1 MLKIKQLKGRINYV
15 EALNKMN
22 SKVLEVSEDIKNEEI
37 WFLEH
42 QSVFTAGSS
51 TPKNFNQK
59 KINNIPV
66 VFINR
71 GGKITFHGPGQL
83 IIYPILNIR
92 KRKLNII
99 EYINKIEEIIIK
111 VFKNNKITLFVKKE
125 ANRGLWTRDE
135 KNKKDKKIIFI
146 GLRYSKGVIYH
157 GISINLDLSLVDF
170 RKINPCGLEADQI
183 SSLKEL
189 NITYNKKELINDL
202 KMEFISQF
210 HLNSN

>member
-71 GGKITFHGPGQL
+71 GGKITFHGPGQV

-111 VFKNNKITLFVKKE
+111 VFKNNKIALFAKKE
-125 ANRGLWTRDE
+125 TNRGLWTRDK

-157 GISINLDLSLVDF
+157 GISINLDLSLDDF

>member
-1 MLKIKQLKGRINYV
+1 MLRIKQLKGRINYV
-15 EALNKMN
+15 EAINKMN
-22 SKVLEVSEDIKNEEI
+22 SKVLEVSENIKNEEI

-51 TPKNFNQK
+51 TPKNFKEK

-83 IIYPILNIR
+83 IIYPILNIK

-99 EYINKIEEIIIK
+99 EYINLIEDIVIK
-111 VFKNNKITLFVKKE
+111 VFKNNEIKLFAKKE
-125 ANRGLWTRDE
+125 INRGLWVKD
-135 KNKKDKKIIFI
+135 KNRNDKKIIFI

-157 GISINLDLSLVDF
+157 GISLNLNLHLTDF

-183 SSLKEL
+183 SSLQEL
-189 NITYNKKELINDL
+189 NIKYNKKKLINDL
-202 KMEFISQF
+202 KKEFIDRF
-210 HLNSN
+210 DLNLI

>member
-1 MLKIKQLKGRINYV
+1 MLKIKQLKGRINYE

-71 GGKITFHGPGQL
+71 GGKITFHGPGQV
-83 IIYPILNIR
+83 IIYPILNIK

-111 VFKNNKITLFVKKE
+111 AVSYTHLTLPTI
-125 ANRGLWTRDE
+125 R
-135 KNKKDKKIIFI
+135 
-146 GLRYSKGVIYH
+146 
-157 GISINLDLSLVDF
+157 LV
-170 RKINPCGLEADQI
+170 
-183 SSLKEL
+183 
-189 NITYNKKELINDL
+189 
-202 KMEFISQF
+202 
-210 HLNSN
+210 

>member
-1 MLKIKQLKGRINYV
+1 MLKIKQLKGSINYV

-92 KRKLNII
+92 KRKINII

-111 VFKNNKITLFVKKE
+111 VFKNNKITLFAKKE
-125 ANRGLWTRDE
+125 TNRGLWTRDK

-170 RKINPCGLEADQI
+170 KKINPCGLEADQI

>member
-22 SKVLEVSEDIKNEEI
+22 SKVLEVSENIKNEEI

-51 TPKNFNQK
+51 TPKNFNEK

-83 IIYPILNIR
+83 IIYPILNIK

-111 VFKNNKITLFVKKE
+111 VFKNNKITLFAKKE
-125 ANRGLWTRDE
+125 TNRGLWVRDK

-170 RKINPCGLEADQI
+170 RKINPCGLEVDQI

-189 NITYNKKELINDL
+189 NITYNKKRLVNDL
-202 KMEFISQF
+202 KIEFISQF
-210 HLNSN
+210 HLNLD

>member
-111 VFKNNKITLFVKKE
+111 VFKNNKITLFAKKE
-125 ANRGLWTRDE
+125 TNRGLWTRDK

-157 GISINLDLSLVDF
+157 GISINLDLSLDDF

-189 NITYNKKELINDL
+189 NITYNKKELINDF

>member
-1 MLKIKQLKGRINYV
+1 MLRIKQLKGRINYV

-66 VFINR
+66 ISINR

-83 IIYPILNIR
+83 IIYPILNIK

-111 VFKNNKITLFVKKE
+111 VFKNNKITLFAKKE
-125 ANRGLWTRDE
+125 TNRGLWTRDE
-135 KNKKDKKIIFI
+135 KNNKDKKIIFI

-189 NITYNKKELINDL
+189 NITYNKKELLNDL

-210 HLNSN
+210 YLNLN

>member
-71 GGKITFHGPGQL
+71 GGKITFHGPGQV

-111 VFKNNKITLFVKKE
+111 VFKNNKITLFAKKE
-125 ANRGLWTRDE
+125 TNRGLWTRDK

-157 GISINLDLSLVDF
+157 GISINLDLSLDDF

-189 NITYNKKELINDL
+189 NINYNKKELINDL

>member
-1 MLKIKQLKGRINYV
+1 MLRIKQLKGRINYV

-51 TPKNFNQK
+51 TPKNFNEK

-83 IIYPILNIR
+83 IIYPILNIK

-111 VFKNNKITLFVKKE
+111 VFKNNKITLFAKKE
-125 ANRGLWTRDE
+125 TNRGLWIRDK

-157 GISINLDLSLVDF
+157 GISINLNLSLVDF
-170 RKINPCGLEADQI
+170 RKINPCGLEVDQI

-189 NITYNKKELINDL
+189 NITYNKKELVNDL
-202 KMEFISQF
+202 KIEFKSQF
-210 HLNSN
+210 HLNSD

>member
-1 MLKIKQLKGRINYV
+1 MLKIKQLKGKINYV
-15 EALNKMN
+15 EAINKMN

-51 TPKNFNQK
+51 TPKNFNKK

-83 IIYPILNIR
+83 IVYPILNIR

-99 EYINKIEEIIIK
+99 EYINIIEKILIR
-111 VFKNNKITLFVKKE
+111 VFKNNKIKLFTKKE
-125 ANRGLWTRDE
+125 TNRGLWIKD
-135 KNKKDKKIIFI
+135 KNKNDKKVIFI

-157 GISINLDLSLVDF
+157 GISINLNLPLNNF
-170 RKINPCGLEADQI
+170 RKINPCGLEAGQI

-189 NITYNKKELINDL
+189 NIKYNRKKIFNDL
-202 KMEFISQF
+202 KKEFIDQF
-210 HLNSN
+210 DLNLI

>member
-1 MLKIKQLKGRINYV
+1 MLRIKQLKGRVNYL

-22 SKVLEVSEDIKNEEI
+22 SKVLDVSEDIKNEEI

-51 TPKNFNQK
+51 TPKNFNEK

-99 EYINKIEEIIIK
+99 EYINIIEEVFIK
-111 VFKNNKITLFVKKE
+111 VFKNNKIKLFTKKE
-125 ANRGLWTRDE
+125 TNRGLWVKDK
-135 KNKKDKKIIFI
+135 KNKNDKKIIFI

-157 GISINLDLSLVDF
+157 GISINLDLSLANF

-189 NITYNKKELINDL
+189 NIKYDKEKIINDL
-202 KMEFISQF
+202 KEEFIGQF
-210 HLNSN
+210 DLNLT

>member
-1 MLKIKQLKGRINYV
+1 MLKIKQLKGEINYV
-15 EALNKMN
+15 EAINRMN
-22 SKVLEVSEDIKNEEI
+22 SKVLEVSKDIKKEEI

-42 QSVFTAGSS
+42 QNVFTAGSS
-51 TPKNFNQK
+51 TPKNFNKK

-83 IIYPILNIR
+83 IIYPILNIK

-99 EYINKIEEIIIK
+99 EYINIIEEVIIR
-111 VFKNNKITLFVKKE
+111 VFKNNKIKLFTKKE
-125 ANRGLWTRDE
+125 TNRGLWVKDE
-135 KNKKDKKIIFI
+135 KNQNDKKISFI

-157 GISINLDLSLVDF
+157 GISINLKLSLASF
-170 RKINPCGLEADQI
+170 KEINPCGLEADQI

-189 NITYNKKELINDL
+189 NIKYNKKKLVNDL
-202 KMEFISQF
+202 KSEFIDQF
-210 HLNSN
+210 DLNLT

>member
-1 MLKIKQLKGRINYV
+1 MLRIKQPKERIHYI

-22 SKVLEVSEDIKNEEI
+22 SKVLEVSENIKNEEI
-37 WFLEH
+37 WILEH

-51 TPKNFNQK
+51 TPKNFKVK

-66 VFINR
+66 VYINR
-71 GGKITFHGPGQL
+71 GGKITYHGPGQL

-99 EYINKIEEIIIK
+99 EYINTIEEIVIR
-111 VFKNNKITLFVKKE
+111 VFRNNKITLFTKKE
-125 ANRGLWTRDE
+125 TNRGLWVKDKTS
-135 KNKKDKKIIFI
+135 KKDKKIIFI

-157 GISINLDLSLVDF
+157 GISINLDLSLSDF
-170 RKINPCGLEADQI
+170 RKINPCGLDGDQI

-189 NITYNKKELINDL
+189 NIKYDKKKLVNELKI
-202 KMEFISQF
+202 EFIDQF
-210 HLNSN
+210 DLNLV

>member
-1 MLKIKQLKGRINYV
+1 MLRIKQPKERIHYV
-15 EALNKMN
+15 EDLNKMN
-22 SKVLEVSEDIKNEEI
+22 SKVLEVSENIKNEEI

-51 TPKNFNQK
+51 TPKNFKVK

-66 VFINR
+66 VYINR
-71 GGKITFHGPGQL
+71 GEKKTYNGSGQL

-99 EYINKIEEIIIK
+99 EYINIIEEIVIR
-111 VFKNNKITLFVKKE
+111 VFRNNKITLFTKKE
-125 ANRGLWTRDE
+125 TNRGLWVKDE
-135 KNKKDKKIIFI
+135 TSKKDKKIIFI

-157 GISINLDLSLVDF
+157 GISINLDLSLSDF
-170 RKINPCGLEADQI
+170 RKINPCGLDGDQI

-189 NITYNKKELINDL
+189 NIKYDKKKLVNELKI
-202 KMEFISQF
+202 EFIDQF
-210 HLNSN
+210 DLNLV

>member
-111 VFKNNKITLFVKKE
+111 VFKNNKITLFAKKE
-125 ANRGLWTRDE
+125 TNRGLWTRDK

-157 GISINLDLSLVDF
+157 GISINLDLSLDDF

>member
-71 GGKITFHGPGQL
+71 GGKITFHGPGQV

-111 VFKNNKITLFVKKE
+111 VFKNNKITLFAKKE
-125 ANRGLWTRDE
+125 TNRGLWTRDK

-157 GISINLDLSLVDF
+157 GISINLDLSLDDF

-189 NITYNKKELINDL
+189 NITYNKKELVNDL

>member
-1 MLKIKQLKGRINYV
+1 MLRIKQLKGRVNYV

-51 TPKNFNQK
+51 TPKNFNEK

-83 IIYPILNIR
+83 IIYPILNIK

-111 VFKNNKITLFVKKE
+111 VFKNNKITLFAKKE
-125 ANRGLWTRDE
+125 TNRGLWIRDK

-170 RKINPCGLEADQI
+170 RKINPCGLEVDQI

-189 NITYNKKELINDL
+189 NITYNKKELVNDL
-202 KMEFISQF
+202 KIEFISQF
-210 HLNSN
+210 HLNSD

>member
-1 MLKIKQLKGRINYV
+1 
-15 EALNKMN
+15 MN
-22 SKVLEVSEDIKNEEI
+22 TKVLEVSKDINNEEI

-42 QSVFTAGSS
+42 QNVFTAGSS
-51 TPKNFNQK
+51 TPKEFNKK

-83 IIYPILNIR
+83 IIYPILNIK
-92 KRKLNII
+92 KRKLDII
-99 EYINKIEEIIIK
+99 KYINILEKTIIK
-111 VFKNNKITLFVKKE
+111 LFKYNGIKLFTIKE
-125 ANRGLWTRDE
+125 TNRGLWVKDK
-135 KNKKDKKIIFI
+135 KNKINKKIIFI

-157 GISINLDLSLVDF
+157 GISINLDLSLVNF

-189 NITYNKKELINDL
+189 NIKYDKNKLTNELMKEFTNKFFSNLI
-202 KMEFISQF
+202 
-210 HLNSN
+210 

>member
-1 MLKIKQLKGRINYV
+1 MLRIKQLKGRVNYV
-15 EALNKMN
+15 EALNEMN
-22 SKVLEVSEDIKNEEI
+22 SKVLEVSDNIKNEEI

-51 TPKNFNQK
+51 TPKNFNEK

-111 VFKNNKITLFVKKE
+111 VFKNNKIKLFSKKE
-125 ANRGLWTRDE
+125 TNRGLWTRDE
-135 KNKKDKKIIFI
+135 TNKKDKKIIFI

-170 RKINPCGLEADQI
+170 RKINPCGLEVDQI

>member
-1 MLKIKQLKGRINYV
+1 MLKIKQLKGKINYV
-15 EALNKMN
+15 EAINRMN
-22 SKVLEVSEDIKNEEI
+22 SKVLEVSKDIKNEEI

-42 QSVFTAGSS
+42 QNVFTAGSS
-51 TPKNFNQK
+51 TPKNFNKK

-99 EYINKIEEIIIK
+99 EYINVIEEVVIK
-111 VFKNNKITLFVKKE
+111 AFKNNKIKIFNKKE
-125 ANRGLWTRDE
+125 TNRGLWVKDK
-135 KNKKDKKIIFI
+135 KNKNDKKIIFI

-157 GISINLDLSLVDF
+157 GISINLNLHLNDF
-170 RKINPCGLEADQI
+170 RKINPCGLEAGQI

-189 NITYNKKELINDL
+189 NIKYNRKKIVNDL
-202 KMEFISQF
+202 KNEFINRF
-210 HLNSN
+210 DLNLI